1 MADLPRFFRD
11 RQIAVDHFAAD
22 VLVIC
27 PRCGRP
33 ARVFAVD
40 GTDNVYR
47 AKQWRMVCPSCGNH
61 RDKPRDSLS
70 FYNGKRGGVCD
81 PVFGLPL
88 WLQRSCCGGKL
99 LWAYNLEH
107 LSFVESFVAATIR
120 QRSDAVRAGDGY
132 RRMSMIARLPAWLK
146 SAKHRDEIL
155 KVVQHLKH
163 SIIRGVAA

>member
-1 MADLPRFFRD
+1 MADLRQVFRD

-22 VLVIC
+22 VLVVC
-27 PRCGRP
+27 PRCSRP

-47 AKQWRMVCPSCGNH
+47 AGQWRVVCSSCGYH
-61 RDKPRDSLS
+61 RDKTRASLVFDTGS
-70 FYNGKRGGVCD
+70 HYGACD

-88 WLQRSCCGGKL
+88 WLQKSCCGGKL